1 MADAPRDNNH
11 VSTKLGVLFSDG
23 ETLVP
28 IAIDP
33 TNGGFK
39 QNTTDSVDVAILA
52 LYEAGKA
59 IPRDS
64 NNVPALCGLS
74 NTDSSVIYPV
84 FVDSDG
90 AVLVDNS

>member
-1 MADAPRDNNH
+1 MTDAPKDQNFIKA
-11 VSTKLGVLFSDG
+11 KLGVLFSNG
-23 ETLVP
+23 TTLVP

-33 TNGGFK
+33 ITGGMEV
-39 QNTTDSVDVAILA
+39 NTTDTVDAAILA

-64 NNVPALCGLS
+64 NNTPAWSGVS
-74 NTDSSVIYPV
+74 NTDSSVIYPI

-90 AVLVDNS
+90 KVLIDT